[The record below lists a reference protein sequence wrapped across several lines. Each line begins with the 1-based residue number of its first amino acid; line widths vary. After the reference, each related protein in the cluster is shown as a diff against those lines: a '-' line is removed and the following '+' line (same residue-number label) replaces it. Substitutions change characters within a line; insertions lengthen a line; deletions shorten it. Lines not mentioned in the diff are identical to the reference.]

1 MYWSVEPMIRQIF
14 IFSIIL
20 RLRFELIGAALHLK
34 DDISDMDNNL
44 FKIIFWM
51 NYLINLENILL

>member
-20 RLRFELIGAALHLK
+20 RLRVELIGAALHLK

-44 FKIIFWM
+44 FKIIF
-51 NYLINLENILL
+51 